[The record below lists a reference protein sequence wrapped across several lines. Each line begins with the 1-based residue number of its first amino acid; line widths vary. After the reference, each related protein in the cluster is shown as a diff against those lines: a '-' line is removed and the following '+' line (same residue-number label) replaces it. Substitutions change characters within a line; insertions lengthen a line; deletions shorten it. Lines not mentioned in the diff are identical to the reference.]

1 MSQSTF
7 DRVAAGGGIAFTVL
21 GLSTLAIAPPAPAID
36 ASATE
41 VRRYLTEHNTRFG
54 LSTIAMALA
63 VLAIALAFGY
73 IHRRL
78 ADTDH
83 RTALPAT
90 FLAACASTVTL
101 ALVGVLL
108 QGLLAQHGID
118 GTDDSTLLALHRTW
132 NVIAFMGPPLPMTI
146 ALLLAATRTIQ
157 TGVFPRWLGWVAA
170 ASALGGI
177 TTALMNLGTATP
189 APAAIDLGS
198 FLLSC
203 VWLTGIS
210 IHAMR
215 GRHSDTTAAR
225 ASEPATAAS

>member
-7 DRVAAGGGIAFTVL
+7 DRIAAGGGIAFTVF

-41 VRRYLTEHNTRFG
+41 VRSYLTEHHTRFG
-54 LSTIAMALA
+54 LSTLAMALA

-73 IHRRL
+73 IHHRL
-78 ADTDH
+78 ADTD
-83 RTALPAT
+83 RSTALPAT
-90 FLAACASTVTL
+90 FLVAGASTVTL

-108 QGLLAQHGID
+108 QGVLAQHGVD
-118 GTDDSTLLALHRTW
+118 GIDDSTLLALHRTW
-132 NVIAFMGPPLPMTI
+132 NVVAFMGPALPMTI
-146 ALLLAATRTIQ
+146 ALLLAAARTIR

-177 TTALMNLGTATP
+177 TTAMMNLGTATR
-189 APAAIDLGS
+189 APVVLDLGS

-215 GRHSDTTAAR
+215 GRRSDTRTAR
-225 ASEPATAAS
+225 TPEPATAAS